1 MTDIIN
7 EAARS
12 LGRRGGQSKSIA
24 KRAASAANLARARA
38 ARRAHRPQPITVTLD
53 RTAKLT
59 EAELLAIVAKY
70 TPKATEPAEPVRLVD
85 DLEAC

>member
-24 KRAASAANLARARA
+24 KRAAAAANLARARA
-38 ARRAHRPQPITVTLD
+38 ARRAHQPQPITLD
-53 RTAKLT
+53 RKAKLT

-70 TPKATEPAEPVRLVD
+70 APKATEPAEPMRLVD